1 MVYPFGAAIL
11 KIKPVCPPFFQ
22 KMIGGF
28 VSKDLPGHAR
38 YRHANEG
45 CIPVYQEQPAEL
57 GWNHEYNTRP
67 FTGTGVFCVFSVIP
81 LRGGMRNR

>member
-11 KIKPVCPPFFQ
+11 KIKPDYSTISRWVC
-22 KMIGGF
+22 F

-45 CIPVYQEQPAEL
+45 CIPA
-57 GWNHEYNTRP
+57 
-67 FTGTGVFCVFSVIP
+67 TGTIS
-81 LRGGMRNR
+81 